1 MNIAML
7 EEKLLDKYVD
17 RYVVAK
23 AVGKR
28 AVQIR
33 QNELIFQM
41 NKKRHKNIIEATVEL
56 AEGKAKIIW

>member
-1 MNIAML
+1 MNIAEI

-17 RYVVAK
+17 HYVIAK

-33 QNELIFQM
+33 QNNMIFEKSK
-41 NKKRHKNIIEATVEL
+41 NTHKNIIQAAIEL
-56 AEGKAKIIW
+56 AEGKSRIIW